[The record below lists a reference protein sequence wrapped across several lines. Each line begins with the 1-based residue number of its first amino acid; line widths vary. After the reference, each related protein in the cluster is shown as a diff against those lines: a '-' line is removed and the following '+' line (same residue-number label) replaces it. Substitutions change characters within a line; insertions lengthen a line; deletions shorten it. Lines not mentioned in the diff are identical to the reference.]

1 MGPVPFRPWS
11 IKSDPV
17 GCCYPIFGRMASSM
31 DNGADA
37 GLIPDESSVDSGNG
51 DDNYADGDQF

>member
-1 MGPVPFRPWS
+1 
-11 IKSDPV
+11 
-17 GCCYPIFGRMASSM
+17 MASSM